1 MCAYVKNCEYNFADE
16 KISVSG
22 MLLYAK
28 TDEFIEQNHVYQ
40 MHGSK
45 ISINLLD
52 LNLPFEQIAI
62 QMDEIVKTH
71 FPGVKKH

>member
-1 MCAYVKNCEYNFADE
+1 
-16 KISVSG
+16 

-40 MHGSK
+40 MHGNK
-45 ISINLLD
+45 ISINSLD
-52 LNLPFEQIAI
+52 LNLPFEQLAM

-71 FPGVKKH
+71 FPGVEKH